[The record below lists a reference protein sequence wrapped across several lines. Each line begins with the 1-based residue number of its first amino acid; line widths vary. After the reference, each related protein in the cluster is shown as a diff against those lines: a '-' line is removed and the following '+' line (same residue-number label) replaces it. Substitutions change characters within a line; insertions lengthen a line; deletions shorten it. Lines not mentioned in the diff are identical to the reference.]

1 MQLHMKQTV
10 YLVTAEGQKIGQIV
24 IERNEGDLIFGS
36 FIPSSAFSA
45 VQSLFRD
52 FEEAANLQALSVIDE
67 LDAAI
72 RTLGLYICLPDD
84 SQHIVI
90 DDVQIWSDGSISFK
104 VDSSALSFVGT
115 SQTVRVAA
123 D

>member
-1 MQLHMKQTV
+1 MKQTV
-10 YLVTAEGQKIGQIV
+10 YLVTAEGQKIGLIV

-104 VDSSALSFVGT
+104 VDSSALSSVGT